1 MTQSLEQKIAQLC
14 ELSKQI
20 SEQRNEIL
28 KLDTSKF
35 IRCFVDLTVAIEGI
49 DGTREMMR
57 GRADHLLSRP
67 EDTERKLRKE
77 HLKLVHSKK

>member
-1 MTQSLEQKIAQLC
+1 MTQSLEQKVAQLC

-20 SEQRNEIL
+20 SDQRHEIL

-35 IRCFVDLTVAIEGI
+35 IRTFVDLTVAIEQI
-49 DGTREMMR
+49 DCTREMMR

-67 EDTERKLRKE
+67 EDTERKLRRE

>member
-20 SEQRNEIL
+20 TEQRNEIL

-35 IRCFVDLTVAIEGI
+35 IRSFVDLTVAIEQI
-49 DGTREMMR
+49 DCTREMMR

-77 HLKLVHSKK
+77 HLKLVHSRK